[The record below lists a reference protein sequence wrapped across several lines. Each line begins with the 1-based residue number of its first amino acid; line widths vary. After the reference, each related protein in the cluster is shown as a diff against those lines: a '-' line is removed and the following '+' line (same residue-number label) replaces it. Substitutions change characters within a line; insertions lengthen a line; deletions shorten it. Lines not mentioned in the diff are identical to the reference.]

1 MCYAEPVTQHHAL
14 DIPTCLVTIT
24 LPITRTHKVL
34 PETNIPKGIFVSG
47 ITPYSKIINLQFDQK
62 FVFFH
67 LRFDT

>member
-34 PETNIPKGIFVSG
+34 PETYIRLRYYPL
-47 ITPYSKIINLQFDQK
+47 LQNNK
-62 FVFFH
+62 SAI
-67 LRFDT
+67 